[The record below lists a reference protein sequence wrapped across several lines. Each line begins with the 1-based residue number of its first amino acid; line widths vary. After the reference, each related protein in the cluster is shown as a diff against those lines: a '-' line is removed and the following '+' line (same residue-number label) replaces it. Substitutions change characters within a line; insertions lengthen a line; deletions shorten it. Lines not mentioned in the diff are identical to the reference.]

1 MKKRIKKLNKF
12 VKLHN
17 LTIQTT
23 NKGGGTIEVG
33 VNIDH
38 YDGGVFVW
46 GLGWTKIEALDN
58 LAINMKT
65 YLYGV
70 L

>member
-23 NKGGGTIEVG
+23 DKLDGTIEARVS
-33 VNIDH
+33 IDH
-38 YDGGVFVW
+38 YDGGVIIW
-46 GLGWTKIEALDN
+46 GLGWTKIAALDN

-65 YLYGV
+65 YLYEV